1 MRIARCVPR
10 ALGVATAILLSNSS
24 IPVSALSP
32 GPRVPWQGTNW
43 YVNGADYPWLHYGND
58 FGANAWGA
66 YGVHDPGTRAT
77 VDADF
82 GRMEQQGIHF
92 ARWWLF
98 ADGRAGIVWD
108 SGGMPKGLDQYVFAD
123 LDAALGLA
131 QEHHIYLELVL
142 TDVSLLYKAAHVN
155 GVQTGGRP
163 YLVSTP
169 AGQQALLANV
179 LNPLFQRYGQNPQ
192 VLAYEVMNE
201 PEWAITEDGA
211 VNSNATQPVSLGS
224 LQGFVRQ
231 VAAAV
236 HSRTRSYVTVGAAA
250 ARWVRQWKGLGLD
263 FYSVHYY
270 DWMHP
275 VADVDLYDSGC
286 SALHMDA
293 PVVVGEYPPGSATAS
308 FRRYLD
314 NWLAGG
320 CAGALVWS
328 FRGVDSVG
336 VPDPDVM
343 ATWSAAH
350 AGPTTPGPSGTA
362 TPAPAQPRP
371 APTQTAPP
379 PPSSSPPAEV
389 RYQFQDRSR
398 SGWQVSW
405 GVGISLRNEALPH
418 DADQRALQVRLS
430 PSAGWPA
437 IDVETGLEGLAP
449 GTTVSYQVWAPRG
462 ARPTVTPYATDQDWH
477 EHFVNQTALQP
488 GWNTVQWHVPEMNG
502 VRAIGLQFNN
512 ADAWGGRFYLGDV
525 SW

>member
-1 MRIARCVPR
+1 MRTARWLPR
-10 ALGVATAILLSNSS
+10 ALGVATAILFLNSS

-32 GPRVPWQGTNW
+32 GARVPWQGTNW
-43 YVNGADYPWLHYGND
+43 YLNGADYPWLHYGND

-66 YGVHDPGTRAT
+66 YGVHDPGTHAT

-131 QEHHIYLELVL
+131 QKHHIYLELVL
-142 TDVSLLYKAAHVN
+142 TDVSLLYKAAYVN

-163 YLVSTP
+163 YLVNTP

-211 VNSNATQPVSLGS
+211 VNSNATQPVSLS
-224 LQGFVRQ
+224 SVQGFVRQ

-236 HSRTRSYVTVGAAA
+236 HARTRSYVTVGAAA

-275 VADVDLYDSGC
+275 LADVDLYDSGC

-308 FRRYLD
+308 FRQYLD

-362 TPAPAQPRP
+362 PPAPAQPRT
-371 APTQTAPP
+371 APTQTPPAPA
-379 PPSSSPPAEV
+379 SSAPAEV
-389 RYQFQDRSR
+389 RYEFQDRSR
-398 SGWQVSW
+398 GGWQVSW
-405 GVGISLRNEALPH
+405 GVGISLRNERLPH
-418 DADQRALQVRLS
+418 DTDQRALQVRLS
-430 PSAGWPA
+430 PTTGWPA
-437 IDVETGLEGLAP
+437 IDVESGLDGLAP
-449 GTTVSYQVWAPRG
+449 GTTVTYQVWAPRG
-462 ARPTVTPYATDQDWH
+462 AKPTVTPYATDQGGH
-477 EHFVNQTALQP
+477 VHFAGPTALQP
-488 GWNTVQWHVPEMNG
+488 GWSALEWRVPEMDG

-512 ADAWGGRFYLGDV
+512 ADAWGGRYYLGEV